1 MSEENKDICQYL
13 TFQQNK
19 EVFGIDIRRIKE
31 VLEIR
36 EITSI
41 PRSCEFMRGVI
52 NLRGQVVP
60 VIDLKLK
67 FGLEKTEFT
76 VDTCIIILELLI
88 ADDLCL
94 FGALADSVREVI
106 DLDENSIAPP
116 PKIGSNVDTAFI
128 YGVGKYENNFVVI
141 LDALKLCTYEE
152 MDVIH
157 DIAESELVN
166 EAALIEQAPAR

>member
-1 MSEENKDICQYL
+1 MSEESKNICQYL

-19 EVFGIDIRRIKE
+19 EVFGIDIRYIKE

-41 PRSCEFMRGVI
+41 PRSSEFMRGVI

-67 FGLEKTEFT
+67 FGLEKTDFT
-76 VDTCIIILELLI
+76 VDTCIIILELKI
-88 ADDLCL
+88 AEELCL

-106 DLDENSIAPP
+106 DLDEDSIAPP

-128 YGVGKYENNFVVI
+128 YGVGKFEDNFVVI

-157 DIAESELVN
+157 DIAESELVG
-166 EAALIEQAPAR
+166 EQLPIEQSTIE